1 MLVVS
6 FFSPIVF
13 TNSEKV
19 LLNTINFLW
28 RGGVLVFIFCLLSFM
43 EGSSASLDPL
53 SALLS
58 QLGLM
63 NRTLRCIK

>member
-28 RGGVLVFIFCLLSFM
+28 RGGSVNFHILPLKLHGGVKCILRPTL
-43 EGSSASLDPL
+43 SSALPVGSNEPNFK
-53 SALLS
+53 
-58 QLGLM
+58 M
-63 NRTLRCIK
+63 Y